1 MNYEYVT
8 EETDDRQKEKPNE
21 RTNGKNILETKKYLS
36 DARNKRTDMDLS

>member
-21 RTNGKNILETKKYLS
+21 RTNGKNVLETKK
-36 DARNKRTDMDLS
+36 RNKRTDMNLS